1 MLEPARAETVVA
13 PVAAEPVTAAATDAV
28 SKAAPATTAYS
39 SNPVVD
45 NALSAIMALSEEERL
60 ALFT

>member
-1 MLEPARAETVVA
+1 VADVVSK
-13 PVAAEPVTAAATDAV
+13 PVAT
-28 SKAAPATTAYS
+28 TTANS
-39 SNPVVD
+39 STDVID